1 MMKENKKE
9 SYQILEEL
17 IEKAKDDSNKRRILM
32 EGYKEVFSEM
42 AVDDSVKEF
51 IRYKDENYSLD
62 KLISLLD
69 MIKAGILKV
78 KVGEILPEAL
88 NNLHTAYSDRNFIND
103 FVYIGY
109 VYPYMTSQY
118 DDENDIKAPML
129 YIKST
134 KTKKI
139 VEIEFI
145 KPTKTKKIKTTKE
158 EKEEFNDILE
168 RVNNLIK
175 ANMKNSDDFI
185 MTSEEL
191 KGEDDTFYSGMSLRE
206 YPDGSEDEKF
216 ADIIIKLTSILRLV
230 ENLEKC
236 VEGLEVS
243 RISHNGHIT
252 KYISSKIYG
261 SFIIELNGRENIGIS
276 EDDNGDLRLE
286 TISDFVIHVDEDGY
300 PKAKRISVDFSKL
313 LERSPEMREVFNDN
327 WFSFKSIYHINA
339 CIEGVKEFRKMR
351 TEIEI
356 SE

>member
-1 MMKENKKE
+1 MKENKKE

-42 AVDDSVKEF
+42 AVDGSVKEF

-109 VYPYMTSQY
+109 IYPYMTSQY

-145 KPTKTKKIKTTKE
+145 KPNKGKKIE
-158 EKEEFNDILE
+158 NDNYKVNRTLE
-168 RVNNLIK
+168 CINNTIK
-175 ANMKNSDDFI
+175 LNTRNSDDFV
-185 MTSEEL
+185 MTLEEV
-191 KGEDDTFYSGMSLRE
+191 KGDDDTFYSGMSLKE
-206 YPDGSEDEKF
+206 YPDGFNDEKF
-216 ADIIIKLTSILRLV
+216 GDIIVRLTSVLRLV

-243 RISHNGHIT
+243 KISHNGHIT
-252 KYISSKIYG
+252 KYISSEIYG
-261 SFIIELNGRENIGIS
+261 SFVIELNGRENIGIS
-276 EDDNGDLRLE
+276 EDENGDLRLE
-286 TISDFVIHVDEDGY
+286 NISDFVIHVDEDGY

-339 CIEGVKEFRKMR
+339 CIEGIKEFRKMR
-351 TEIEI
+351 TEIELG
-356 SE
+356 E

>member
-1 MMKENKKE
+1 MKENKKE

-32 EGYKEVFSEM
+32 EGYKKVFSEM
-42 AVDDSVKEF
+42 AVDGSVKEF

-145 KPTKTKKIKTTKE
+145 KPNKGKKIE
-158 EKEEFNDILE
+158 NDNYKVNRTLE
-168 RVNNLIK
+168 CINNTIK
-175 ANMKNSDDFI
+175 LNTRNSDDFV
-185 MTSEEL
+185 MTLEEV
-191 KGEDDTFYSGMSLRE
+191 KGDDDTFYSGMSLKE
-206 YPDGSEDEKF
+206 YPDGFNDEKF
-216 ADIIIKLTSILRLV
+216 GDIIVRLTSVLRLV

-243 RISHNGHIT
+243 KISHNGHIT
-252 KYISSKIYG
+252 KYISSEIYG
-261 SFIIELNGRENIGIS
+261 SFVIELNGRENIGIS
-276 EDDNGDLRLE
+276 EDENGDLRLE
-286 TISDFVIHVDEDGY
+286 NISDFVIHVDEDGY

-327 WFSFKSIYHINA
+327 WFSFKSIYHINT
-339 CIEGVKEFRKMR
+339 CIEGIKEFRKMR

>member
-1 MMKENKKE
+1 MKENKKE

-42 AVDDSVKEF
+42 AVDGSVKEF

-109 VYPYMTSQY
+109 IYPYMTSQY

-139 VEIEFI
+139 LEIEFI
-145 KPTKTKKIKTTKE
+145 KPNKGKKIE
-158 EKEEFNDILE
+158 NDNYKVNRTLE
-168 RVNNLIK
+168 CINNTIK
-175 ANMKNSDDFI
+175 LNTRNSDDFV
-185 MTSEEL
+185 MTLEEV
-191 KGEDDTFYSGMSLRE
+191 KGDDDTFYSGMSLKE
-206 YPDGSEDEKF
+206 YPDGFNDEKF
-216 ADIIIKLTSILRLV
+216 GDIIVRLTSVLRLV

-243 RISHNGHIT
+243 KISHNGHIT
-252 KYISSKIYG
+252 KYISSEIYG
-261 SFIIELNGRENIGIS
+261 SFVIELNGRENIGIS
-276 EDDNGDLRLE
+276 EDENGDLRLE
-286 TISDFVIHVDEDGY
+286 NISDFVIHVDEDGY

-313 LERSPEMREVFNDN
+313 LERSLEMREVFNDN

-339 CIEGVKEFRKMR
+339 CIEGIKEFRKMR

>member
-1 MMKENKKE
+1 MKNNKRD
-9 SYQILEEL
+9 SGQILAEL
-17 IEKAKDDSNKRRILM
+17 IEKAKEDSSKREILVD
-32 EGYKEVFSEM
+32 GYKEVFSEM

-51 IRYKDENYSLD
+51 IRYKDKNYSLD

-145 KPTKTKKIKTTKE
+145 KPNKGKKIE
-158 EKEEFNDILE
+158 NDNYKVNRTLE
-168 RVNNLIK
+168 CINNTIK
-175 ANMKNSDDFI
+175 LNTRNSDDFV
-185 MTSEEL
+185 MTLEEV
-191 KGEDDTFYSGMSLRE
+191 KGDDDTFYSGMSLKE
-206 YPDGSEDEKF
+206 YPDGFNDEKF
-216 ADIIIKLTSILRLV
+216 GDIIVRLTSVLRLV
-230 ENLEKC
+230 ENLERC

-261 SFIIELNGRENIGIS
+261 SFVIELNGRENIGIS
-276 EDDNGDLRLE
+276 EDDSGDLRLE

-339 CIEGVKEFRKMR
+339 CIEGIKEFRKMR
-351 TEIEI
+351 TEIEL

>member
-1 MMKENKKE
+1 MKENKKE

-42 AVDDSVKEF
+42 AVDGSVKEF

-103 FVYIGY
+103 FVYIGH

-145 KPTKTKKIKTTKE
+145 KPNKGKKIE
-158 EKEEFNDILE
+158 NDNYKVNRTLE
-168 RVNNLIK
+168 CINNTIK
-175 ANMKNSDDFI
+175 LNTRNSDDFV
-185 MTSEEL
+185 MTLEEV
-191 KGEDDTFYSGMSLRE
+191 KGDDDTFYSGMSLKE
-206 YPDGSEDEKF
+206 YPDGFNDEKF
-216 ADIIIKLTSILRLV
+216 GDIIVRLTSVLRLV

-243 RISHNGHIT
+243 KISHNGHIT
-252 KYISSKIYG
+252 KYISSEIYG
-261 SFIIELNGRENIGIS
+261 SFVIELNGRENIGIS
-276 EDDNGDLRLE
+276 EDENGDLRLE
-286 TISDFVIHVDEDGY
+286 NISDFVIHVDEDGY

-339 CIEGVKEFRKMR
+339 CIEGIKEFRKMR
-351 TEIEI
+351 TEIELG
-356 SE
+356 E

>member
-1 MMKENKKE
+1 MKNNKRD
-9 SYQILEEL
+9 SGQILAEL
-17 IEKAKDDSNKRRILM
+17 IEKAKEDSSKREILVD
-32 EGYKEVFSEM
+32 GYKEVFSEM

-51 IRYKDENYSLD
+51 IRYKDKNYSLD

-145 KPTKTKKIKTTKE
+145 KPNKGKKIE
-158 EKEEFNDILE
+158 NDNYK
-168 RVNNLIK
+168 VNRTIECINNTIK
-175 ANMKNSDDFI
+175 LNTRNSDDFV
-185 MTSEEL
+185 MTLEEV
-191 KGEDDTFYSGMSLRE
+191 KGDDDTFYSGMSLKE
-206 YPDGSEDEKF
+206 YPDGFNDEKF
-216 ADIIIKLTSILRLV
+216 GDIIVRLTSVLRLV

-261 SFIIELNGRENIGIS
+261 SFVIELNGRENIGIS
-276 EDDNGDLRLE
+276 EDENGDLRLE

-300 PKAKRISVDFSKL
+300 PKAKRISVGFSKL
-313 LERSPEMREVFNDN
+313 LEKSPEMREVFKDN

-339 CIEGVKEFRKMR
+339 CIEGIKEFRKMR
-351 TEIEI
+351 TEIELG
-356 SE
+356 E

>member
-1 MMKENKKE
+1 MKENKKE

-42 AVDDSVKEF
+42 AVDGSVKEF

-69 MIKAGILKV
+69 MIEAGILKV

-109 VYPYMTSQY
+109 IYPYMTSQY

-145 KPTKTKKIKTTKE
+145 KPNKGKKIE
-158 EKEEFNDILE
+158 NDNYKVNRTLE
-168 RVNNLIK
+168 CINNTIK
-175 ANMKNSDDFI
+175 LNTRNSDDFV
-185 MTSEEL
+185 MTLEEV
-191 KGEDDTFYSGMSLRE
+191 KGDDDTFYSGMSLKE
-206 YPDGSEDEKF
+206 YPDGFNDEKF
-216 ADIIIKLTSILRLV
+216 GDIIVRLTSVLRLV

-243 RISHNGHIT
+243 KISHNGHIT
-252 KYISSKIYG
+252 KYISSEIYG
-261 SFIIELNGRENIGIS
+261 SFVIELNGRENIGIS
-276 EDDNGDLRLE
+276 EDENGDLRLE
-286 TISDFVIHVDEDGY
+286 NISDFVIHVDEDGY

-339 CIEGVKEFRKMR
+339 CIEGIKEFRKMR
-351 TEIEI
+351 TEIELG
-356 SE
+356 E

>member
-1 MMKENKKE
+1 MKNNKRD
-9 SYQILEEL
+9 SGQILAEL
-17 IEKAKDDSNKRRILM
+17 IEKAKEDSSKREILVD
-32 EGYKEVFSEM
+32 GYKEVFSEM

-51 IRYKDENYSLD
+51 IRYKDKNYSLD

-145 KPTKTKKIKTTKE
+145 KPNKGKKIE
-158 EKEEFNDILE
+158 NDNYKVNRTLE
-168 RVNNLIK
+168 CINNTIK
-175 ANMKNSDDFI
+175 LNTRNSDDFV
-185 MTSEEL
+185 MTLEEV
-191 KGEDDTFYSGMSLRE
+191 KGDDDTFYSGMSLKE
-206 YPDGSEDEKF
+206 YPDGFNDEKF
-216 ADIIIKLTSILRLV
+216 GDIIVRLTSVLRLV

-261 SFIIELNGRENIGIS
+261 SFVIELNGRENIGIS
-276 EDDNGDLRLE
+276 EDENGDLRLE
-286 TISDFVIHVDEDGY
+286 TISDFVIHIDEDGY
-300 PKAKRISVDFSKL
+300 PKAKRISVGFSKL
-313 LERSPEMREVFNDN
+313 LEKSSEMREVFKDN

-339 CIEGVKEFRKMR
+339 CIEGIKEFRKMR

>member
-17 IEKAKDDSNKRRILM
+17 IEKAKDDSNKRKILID
-32 EGYKEVFSEM
+32 GYKEVFSEM
-42 AVDDSVKEF
+42 AVDGSVKEF

-88 NNLHTAYSDRNFIND
+88 NNLHTAYSNRNFIND

-145 KPTKTKKIKTTKE
+145 KPTK
-158 EKEEFNDILE
+158 N
-168 RVNNLIK
+168 
-175 ANMKNSDDFI
+175 
-185 MTSEEL
+185 
-191 KGEDDTFYSGMSLRE
+191 
-206 YPDGSEDEKF
+206 
-216 ADIIIKLTSILRLV
+216 
-230 ENLEKC
+230 
-236 VEGLEVS
+236 
-243 RISHNGHIT
+243 
-252 KYISSKIYG
+252 
-261 SFIIELNGRENIGIS
+261 
-276 EDDNGDLRLE
+276 
-286 TISDFVIHVDEDGY
+286 
-300 PKAKRISVDFSKL
+300 
-313 LERSPEMREVFNDN
+313 
-327 WFSFKSIYHINA
+327 
-339 CIEGVKEFRKMR
+339 
-351 TEIEI
+351 
-356 SE
+356 

>member
-1 MMKENKKE
+1 MKENKKE

-42 AVDDSVKEF
+42 AVDGSVKEF

-145 KPTKTKKIKTTKE
+145 KPNKGKKIE
-158 EKEEFNDILE
+158 NDNYKVNRTLE
-168 RVNNLIK
+168 CINNTIK
-175 ANMKNSDDFI
+175 LNTRNSDDFV
-185 MTSEEL
+185 MTLEEV
-191 KGEDDTFYSGMSLRE
+191 KGDDDTFYSGMSLKE
-206 YPDGSEDEKF
+206 YPDGFNDEKF
-216 ADIIIKLTSILRLV
+216 GDIIVRLTSVLRLV

-236 VEGLEVS
+236 VEGLDVS
-243 RISHNGHIT
+243 KISHNGHIA
-252 KYISSKIYG
+252 KYISSEIYG
-261 SFIIELNGRENIGIS
+261 SFVIELNGRENIGIS
-276 EDDNGDLRLE
+276 EDENGDLRLE

-300 PKAKRISVDFSKL
+300 PKAKRISVNFSKL

-339 CIEGVKEFRKMR
+339 CIEGIKEFRKMR
-351 TEIEI
+351 TEIELG
-356 SE
+356 E

>member
-1 MMKENKKE
+1 MKNNKRD
-9 SYQILEEL
+9 SGQILAEL
-17 IEKAKDDSNKRRILM
+17 IEKAKEDSSKREILVD
-32 EGYKEVFSEM
+32 GYKEVFSEM

-109 VYPYMTSQY
+109 IYPYMTSQY

-145 KPTKTKKIKTTKE
+145 KPNKGKKIE
-158 EKEEFNDILE
+158 NDNYKVNRTLE
-168 RVNNLIK
+168 CINNTIK
-175 ANMKNSDDFI
+175 LNTRNSDDFV
-185 MTSEEL
+185 MTLEEV
-191 KGEDDTFYSGMSLRE
+191 KGDDDTFYSGMSLKE
-206 YPDGSEDEKF
+206 YPDGFNDEKF
-216 ADIIIKLTSILRLV
+216 GDIIVRLTSVLRLV
-230 ENLEKC
+230 ENLERC

-261 SFIIELNGRENIGIS
+261 SFVIELNGRENIGIS
-276 EDDNGDLRLE
+276 EDENGDLRLE

-300 PKAKRISVDFSKL
+300 PKAKRISVNFSKL

-339 CIEGVKEFRKMR
+339 CIEGIKEFRKMR
-351 TEIEI
+351 TEIELG
-356 SE
+356 E

>member
-1 MMKENKKE
+1 MKENKKE

-32 EGYKEVFSEM
+32 EGYKKVFSEM
-42 AVDDSVKEF
+42 AVDGSVKEF

-145 KPTKTKKIKTTKE
+145 KPNKGKKIE
-158 EKEEFNDILE
+158 NDNYKVNRTLE
-168 RVNNLIK
+168 CINNTIK
-175 ANMKNSDDFI
+175 LNTRNSDDFV
-185 MTSEEL
+185 MTLEEV
-191 KGEDDTFYSGMSLRE
+191 KGDDDTFYSGMSLKE
-206 YPDGSEDEKF
+206 YPDGFNDEKF
-216 ADIIIKLTSILRLV
+216 GDIIVRLTSVLRLV

-243 RISHNGHIT
+243 KISHNGHIT
-252 KYISSKIYG
+252 KYISSEIYG
-261 SFIIELNGRENIGIS
+261 SFVIELNGRENIGIS
-276 EDDNGDLRLE
+276 EDENGDLRLE
-286 TISDFVIHVDEDGY
+286 IISDFVIHVDEDGY

-339 CIEGVKEFRKMR
+339 CIEGIKEFRKMR
-351 TEIEI
+351 TEIELG
-356 SE
+356 E

>member
-1 MMKENKKE
+1 MKNNKRD
-9 SYQILEEL
+9 SGQILAEL
-17 IEKAKDDSNKRRILM
+17 IEKAKEDSSKREILVD
-32 EGYKEVFSEM
+32 GYKEVFSEM

-51 IRYKDENYSLD
+51 IRYKDKNYSLD

-145 KPTKTKKIKTTKE
+145 KPNKGKKIE
-158 EKEEFNDILE
+158 NDNYKVNRTLE
-168 RVNNLIK
+168 CINNTIK
-175 ANMKNSDDFI
+175 LNTRNSDDFV
-185 MTSEEL
+185 MTLEEV
-191 KGEDDTFYSGMSLRE
+191 KGDDDTFYSGMSLKE
-206 YPDGSEDEKF
+206 YPDGFNDEKF
-216 ADIIIKLTSILRLV
+216 GDIIVRLTSVLRLV
-230 ENLEKC
+230 ENLERC

-252 KYISSKIYG
+252 KYISREIYG
-261 SFIIELNGRENIGIS
+261 SFVIELNGRENVGIS

-300 PKAKRISVDFSKL
+300 PKAKRISVGFSKL
-313 LERSPEMREVFNDN
+313 LEKSPEMREVFKDN

-339 CIEGVKEFRKMR
+339 CIEGIKEFRKMR
-351 TEIEI
+351 TEIELG
-356 SE
+356 E

>member
-1 MMKENKKE
+1 MKENKKE

-42 AVDDSVKEF
+42 AVDGSVKEF

-88 NNLHTAYSDRNFIND
+88 NNLHTVYSDRNFIND

-145 KPTKTKKIKTTKE
+145 KPNKGKKIE
-158 EKEEFNDILE
+158 NDNYKVNRTLE
-168 RVNNLIK
+168 CINNTIK
-175 ANMKNSDDFI
+175 LNTRNSDDFV
-185 MTSEEL
+185 MTLEEV
-191 KGEDDTFYSGMSLRE
+191 KGDDDTFYSGMSLKE
-206 YPDGSEDEKF
+206 YPDGFNDEKF
-216 ADIIIKLTSILRLV
+216 GDIIVRLTSVLRLV

-243 RISHNGHIT
+243 KISHNGHIT
-252 KYISSKIYG
+252 KYISSEIYG
-261 SFIIELNGRENIGIS
+261 SFVIELNGRENIGIS
-276 EDDNGDLRLE
+276 EDENGDLRLE
-286 TISDFVIHVDEDGY
+286 NISDFVIHVDEDGY

-339 CIEGVKEFRKMR
+339 CIEGIKEFRKMR
-351 TEIEI
+351 TEIEL
-356 SE
+356 SK

>member
-1 MMKENKKE
+1 MKENKKE

-42 AVDDSVKEF
+42 AVDGSVKEF

-118 DDENDIKAPML
+118 DDENDVKAPML

-139 VEIEFI
+139 
-145 KPTKTKKIKTTKE
+145 KNTKE

-252 KYISSKIYG
+252 KYISSEIYG
-261 SFIIELNGRENIGIS
+261 SFVIELNGRENIGIS

-300 PKAKRISVDFSKL
+300 PKAKRISVGFSKL
-313 LERSPEMREVFNDN
+313 LEKSPEMREVFNDN

-339 CIEGVKEFRKMR
+339 CIEGIKEFRKMR
-351 TEIEI
+351 TEIELG
-356 SE
+356 E

>member
-1 MMKENKKE
+1 MKNNKRD
-9 SYQILEEL
+9 SGQILAEL
-17 IEKAKDDSNKRRILM
+17 IEKAKEDSSKREILVD
-32 EGYKEVFSEM
+32 GYKEVFSEM

-51 IRYKDENYSLD
+51 IRYKDKNYSLD

-118 DDENDIKAPML
+118 DDENDVKAPML

-145 KPTKTKKIKTTKE
+145 KPNKGKKIE
-158 EKEEFNDILE
+158 NDNYKVNRTLE
-168 RVNNLIK
+168 CINNTIK
-175 ANMKNSDDFI
+175 LNTRNSDDFV
-185 MTSEEL
+185 MTLEEV
-191 KGEDDTFYSGMSLRE
+191 KGDDDTFYSGMSLKE
-206 YPDGSEDEKF
+206 YPDGFNDEKF
-216 ADIIIKLTSILRLV
+216 GDIIVRLTSVLRLV
-230 ENLEKC
+230 ENLERC

-261 SFIIELNGRENIGIS
+261 SFVIELNGRENIGIS
-276 EDDNGDLRLE
+276 EDENGDLRLE

-300 PKAKRISVDFSKL
+300 PKAKRISVGFSEL
-313 LERSPEMREVFNDN
+313 LEKSPEMREVFKDN
-327 WFSFKSIYHINA
+327 WFSFKSTYHINA
-339 CIEGVKEFRKMR
+339 CIEGIKEFRKMR

>member
-1 MMKENKKE
+1 MKENKKE

-42 AVDDSVKEF
+42 AVDGSVKEF

-145 KPTKTKKIKTTKE
+145 KPNKSKKIE
-158 EKEEFNDILE
+158 NDNYKVNRTLE
-168 RVNNLIK
+168 CINNTIK
-175 ANMKNSDDFI
+175 LNTRNSDDFV
-185 MTSEEL
+185 MTLEEV
-191 KGEDDTFYSGMSLRE
+191 KGDDDTFYSGMSLKE
-206 YPDGSEDEKF
+206 YPDGFNDEKF
-216 ADIIIKLTSILRLV
+216 GDIIVRLTSVLRLV

-243 RISHNGHIT
+243 KISHNGHIT
-252 KYISSKIYG
+252 KYISSEIYG
-261 SFIIELNGRENIGIS
+261 SFVIELNGRENIGIS
-276 EDDNGDLRLE
+276 EDENGDLRLE
-286 TISDFVIHVDEDGY
+286 NISDFVIHVDEDGY

-339 CIEGVKEFRKMR
+339 CIEGIKEFRKMR
-351 TEIEI
+351 TEIELG
-356 SE
+356 E

>member
-1 MMKENKKE
+1 MKENKKE

-32 EGYKEVFSEM
+32 EGYKELLSEM

-78 KVGEILPEAL
+78 KVGEILPEEL

-145 KPTKTKKIKTTKE
+145 KPNKGKKIE
-158 EKEEFNDILE
+158 NDNYKVNRTLE
-168 RVNNLIK
+168 CINNTIK
-175 ANMKNSDDFI
+175 LNTRNSDDFV
-185 MTSEEL
+185 MTLEEV
-191 KGEDDTFYSGMSLRE
+191 KGDDDTFYSGMSLKE
-206 YPDGSEDEKF
+206 YPDGFNDEKF
-216 ADIIIKLTSILRLV
+216 GDIIVRLTSVLRLV

-243 RISHNGHIT
+243 KISHNGHIT
-252 KYISSKIYG
+252 KYISSEIYG
-261 SFIIELNGRENIGIS
+261 SFVIKLNGRENIGIS
-276 EDDNGDLRLE
+276 EDENGDLRLE
-286 TISDFVIHVDEDGY
+286 NISDFVIHVDEDGY

-339 CIEGVKEFRKMR
+339 CIEGIKEFRKMR
-351 TEIEI
+351 TEIELG
-356 SE
+356 E

>member
-139 VEIEFI
+139 
-145 KPTKTKKIKTTKE
+145 KTTKE

-243 RISHNGHIT
+243 RISHNGHLT

-261 SFIIELNGRENIGIS
+261 SFVIELNGRENIGIS

-300 PKAKRISVDFSKL
+300 PKAKRISVGFSKL
-313 LERSPEMREVFNDN
+313 LEKSPEMREVFKDN

-339 CIEGVKEFRKMR
+339 CIEGIKEFRKMR

>member
-1 MMKENKKE
+1 MKNNKRD
-9 SYQILEEL
+9 SGQILAEL
-17 IEKAKDDSNKRRILM
+17 IEKAKEDSSKREILVD
-32 EGYKEVFSEM
+32 GYKEVFSEM

-51 IRYKDENYSLD
+51 IRYKDKNYSLD

-145 KPTKTKKIKTTKE
+145 KPNKGKKIE
-158 EKEEFNDILE
+158 NDNYKVNRTLE
-168 RVNNLIK
+168 CINNTIK
-175 ANMKNSDDFI
+175 LNTRNSDDFV
-185 MTSEEL
+185 MTLEEV
-191 KGEDDTFYSGMSLRE
+191 KGDDDTFYSGMSLKE
-206 YPDGSEDEKF
+206 YPDGFNDEKF
-216 ADIIIKLTSILRLV
+216 GDIIVRLTSVLRLV

-236 VEGLEVS
+236 IEGLEVS

-261 SFIIELNGRENIGIS
+261 SFVIELNGRENIGIS
-276 EDDNGDLRLE
+276 EDENGDLRLE

-300 PKAKRISVDFSKL
+300 PKAKRISVGFSKL
-313 LERSPEMREVFNDN
+313 LEKSSEMREVFKDN

-339 CIEGVKEFRKMR
+339 CIEGIKEFRKMR

>member
-145 KPTKTKKIKTTKE
+145 KPNKGKKIE
-158 EKEEFNDILE
+158 NDNYKVNRTLE
-168 RVNNLIK
+168 CINNTIK
-175 ANMKNSDDFI
+175 LNTRNSDDFV
-185 MTSEEL
+185 MTLEEV
-191 KGEDDTFYSGMSLRE
+191 KGDDDTFYSGMSLKE
-206 YPDGSEDEKF
+206 YPDGFNDEKF
-216 ADIIIKLTSILRLV
+216 GDIIVRLTSVLRLV

-252 KYISSKIYG
+252 KYISSEIYG
-261 SFIIELNGRENIGIS
+261 SFVIELNGRENIGIS
-276 EDDNGDLRLE
+276 EDENGDLRLGN
-286 TISDFVIHVDEDGY
+286 ISDFVIHVDEDGY

-351 TEIEI
+351 TEIEL
-356 SE
+356 SK

>member
-1 MMKENKKE
+1 MKENKKE

-32 EGYKEVFSEM
+32 EGYKELLSEM

-145 KPTKTKKIKTTKE
+145 KPNKGKKIE
-158 EKEEFNDILE
+158 NDNYKVNRTLE
-168 RVNNLIK
+168 CINNTIK
-175 ANMKNSDDFI
+175 LNTRNSDDFV
-185 MTSEEL
+185 MTLEEV
-191 KGEDDTFYSGMSLRE
+191 KGDDDTFYSGMSLKE
-206 YPDGSEDEKF
+206 YPDGFNDEKF
-216 ADIIIKLTSILRLV
+216 GDIIVRLTSVLRLV

-243 RISHNGHIT
+243 KISHNGHIT
-252 KYISSKIYG
+252 KYISSEIYG
-261 SFIIELNGRENIGIS
+261 SFVIELNGRENIGIS
-276 EDDNGDLRLE
+276 EDENGDLRLE
-286 TISDFVIHVDEDGY
+286 NISDFVIHVDEDGY

-339 CIEGVKEFRKMR
+339 CIEGIKEFRKMR
-351 TEIEI
+351 TEIELG
-356 SE
+356 E

>member
-1 MMKENKKE
+1 MKENKKE

-32 EGYKEVFSEM
+32 EGYKKVFSEM
-42 AVDDSVKEF
+42 AVDGSVKEF

-69 MIKAGILKV
+69 MIKAGILKA

-145 KPTKTKKIKTTKE
+145 KPNKGKKIE
-158 EKEEFNDILE
+158 NDNYKVNRTLE
-168 RVNNLIK
+168 CINNTIK
-175 ANMKNSDDFI
+175 LNTRNSDDFV
-185 MTSEEL
+185 MTLEEV
-191 KGEDDTFYSGMSLRE
+191 KGDDDTFYSGMSLKE
-206 YPDGSEDEKF
+206 YPDGFNDEKF
-216 ADIIIKLTSILRLV
+216 GDIIVRLTSVLRLV

-243 RISHNGHIT
+243 KISHNGHIT
-252 KYISSKIYG
+252 KYISSEIYG
-261 SFIIELNGRENIGIS
+261 SFVIELNGRENIGIS
-276 EDDNGDLRLE
+276 EDENGDLRLE
-286 TISDFVIHVDEDGY
+286 NISDFVIHVDEDGY

-339 CIEGVKEFRKMR
+339 CIEGIKEFRKMR
-351 TEIEI
+351 TEIELG
-356 SE
+356 E

>member
-1 MMKENKKE
+1 MKENKKE

-42 AVDDSVKEF
+42 AVDGSVKEF

-145 KPTKTKKIKTTKE
+145 KPNKGKKIE
-158 EKEEFNDILE
+158 NDNYKVNRTLE
-168 RVNNLIK
+168 CINNTIK
-175 ANMKNSDDFI
+175 LNTRNSDDFV
-185 MTSEEL
+185 MTLEEV
-191 KGEDDTFYSGMSLRE
+191 KGDDDTFYSGMSLKE
-206 YPDGSEDEKF
+206 YPDGFNDEKF
-216 ADIIIKLTSILRLV
+216 GDIIVRLTSVLRLV

-243 RISHNGHIT
+243 KISHNGYIT
-252 KYISSKIYG
+252 KYISSEIYG
-261 SFIIELNGRENIGIS
+261 SFVIELNGRENIGIS
-276 EDDNGDLRLE
+276 EDENGDLRLE
-286 TISDFVIHVDEDGY
+286 NISDFVIHVDEDGY

-339 CIEGVKEFRKMR
+339 CIEGIKEFRKMR
-351 TEIEI
+351 TEIELG
-356 SE
+356 E

>member
-1 MMKENKKE
+1 MKENKKE

-32 EGYKEVFSEM
+32 EGYKKVFSEM
-42 AVDDSVKEF
+42 AVDGSVKEF

-145 KPTKTKKIKTTKE
+145 KPNKGKKIE
-158 EKEEFNDILE
+158 NDNYKVNRTLE
-168 RVNNLIK
+168 CINNTIK
-175 ANMKNSDDFI
+175 LNTRNSDDFV
-185 MTSEEL
+185 MTLEEV
-191 KGEDDTFYSGMSLRE
+191 KGDDDTFYSGMSLKE
-206 YPDGSEDEKF
+206 YPDGFNDEKF
-216 ADIIIKLTSILRLV
+216 GDIIVRLTSVLRLV

-243 RISHNGHIT
+243 KISHNGHIT
-252 KYISSKIYG
+252 KYISSEIYG
-261 SFIIELNGRENIGIS
+261 SFVIELNGRENIGIS
-276 EDDNGDLRLE
+276 EDENGDLRLE
-286 TISDFVIHVDEDGY
+286 NISDFVIHVDEDGY
-300 PKAKRISVDFSKL
+300 SKAKRISVDFSKL

-339 CIEGVKEFRKMR
+339 CIEGIKEFRKMR

>member
-1 MMKENKKE
+1 MKENKKE

-118 DDENDIKAPML
+118 DDENDVKAPML

-145 KPTKTKKIKTTKE
+145 KPNKGKKIE
-158 EKEEFNDILE
+158 NDNYKVNRTLE
-168 RVNNLIK
+168 CINNTIK
-175 ANMKNSDDFI
+175 LNTRNSDDFV
-185 MTSEEL
+185 MTLEEV
-191 KGEDDTFYSGMSLRE
+191 KGDDDTFYSGMSLKE
-206 YPDGSEDEKF
+206 YPDGFNDEKF
-216 ADIIIKLTSILRLV
+216 GDIIVRLTSVLRLV

-243 RISHNGHIT
+243 KISHNGHIT
-252 KYISSKIYG
+252 KYISSEIYG
-261 SFIIELNGRENIGIS
+261 SFVIELNGRENIGIS
-276 EDDNGDLRLE
+276 EDENGDLRLE
-286 TISDFVIHVDEDGY
+286 NISDFVIHVDEDGY

-339 CIEGVKEFRKMR
+339 CIEGIKEFRKMR
-351 TEIEI
+351 TEIELG
-356 SE
+356 E

>member
-1 MMKENKKE
+1 MKENKKE

-42 AVDDSVKEF
+42 AVDGSVKEF

-145 KPTKTKKIKTTKE
+145 KPNKGKKIE
-158 EKEEFNDILE
+158 NDNYKVNRTLE
-168 RVNNLIK
+168 CINNTIK
-175 ANMKNSDDFI
+175 LNTRNSDDFV
-185 MTSEEL
+185 MTLEEV
-191 KGEDDTFYSGMSLRE
+191 KGDDDTFYSGMSLKE
-206 YPDGSEDEKF
+206 YPDGFNDEKF
-216 ADIIIKLTSILRLV
+216 GDIIVRLTSVLRLV

-243 RISHNGHIT
+243 KISHNGHIT
-252 KYISSKIYG
+252 KYISSEIYG
-261 SFIIELNGRENIGIS
+261 SFVIELNGRENIGIS
-276 EDDNGDLRLE
+276 EDENGDLRLE
-286 TISDFVIHVDEDGY
+286 NISDFVIHVDEDGY

-313 LERSPEMREVFNDN
+313 IERSPEMREVFNDN

-339 CIEGVKEFRKMR
+339 CIEGIKEFRKMR
-351 TEIEI
+351 TEIELG
-356 SE
+356 E

>member
-1 MMKENKKE
+1 
-9 SYQILEEL
+9 
-17 IEKAKDDSNKRRILM
+17 
-32 EGYKEVFSEM
+32 
-42 AVDDSVKEF
+42 
-51 IRYKDENYSLD
+51 
-62 KLISLLD
+62 
-69 MIKAGILKV
+69 
-78 KVGEILPEAL
+78 
-88 NNLHTAYSDRNFIND
+88 
-103 FVYIGY
+103 
-109 VYPYMTSQY
+109 MTSQY

-145 KPTKTKKIKTTKE
+145 KPNKGKKIE
-158 EKEEFNDILE
+158 NDNYKVNRTLE
-168 RVNNLIK
+168 CINNTIK
-175 ANMKNSDDFI
+175 LNTRNSDDFV
-185 MTSEEL
+185 MTLEEV
-191 KGEDDTFYSGMSLRE
+191 KGDDDTFYSGMSLKE
-206 YPDGSEDEKF
+206 YPDGFNDEKF
-216 ADIIIKLTSILRLV
+216 GDIIVRLTSVLRLV

-261 SFIIELNGRENIGIS
+261 SFVIELNGRENIGIS
-276 EDDNGDLRLE
+276 EDENGDLRLE
-286 TISDFVIHVDEDGY
+286 AISDFVIHVDEDGY

-339 CIEGVKEFRKMR
+339 CIEGIKEFRKMR

>member
-1 MMKENKKE
+1 MKNNKRD
-9 SYQILEEL
+9 SGQILAEL
-17 IEKAKDDSNKRRILM
+17 IEKAKEDSSKREILVD
-32 EGYKEVFSEM
+32 GYKEVFSEM

-51 IRYKDENYSLD
+51 IRYKDKNYSLD

-145 KPTKTKKIKTTKE
+145 KPNKGKKIE
-158 EKEEFNDILE
+158 NDNYKVNRTLE
-168 RVNNLIK
+168 CINNTIK
-175 ANMKNSDDFI
+175 LNTRNSDDFV
-185 MTSEEL
+185 MTLEEV
-191 KGEDDTFYSGMSLRE
+191 KGDDDTFYSGMSLKE
-206 YPDGSEDEKF
+206 YPDGFNDEKF
-216 ADIIIKLTSILRLV
+216 GDTIVRLTSVLRLV
-230 ENLEKC
+230 ENLERC

-261 SFIIELNGRENIGIS
+261 SFVIELNGRENIGIS
-276 EDDNGDLRLE
+276 EDENGDLRLE

-300 PKAKRISVDFSKL
+300 PKTKRISVGFSKL
-313 LERSPEMREVFNDN
+313 LEKSPEMREVFKDN

-339 CIEGVKEFRKMR
+339 CIEGIKEFRKMR

>member
-1 MMKENKKE
+1 MKENKKE

-42 AVDDSVKEF
+42 AVDGSVKEF

-145 KPTKTKKIKTTKE
+145 KPNKGKKIE
-158 EKEEFNDILE
+158 NDNYKVNRTLE
-168 RVNNLIK
+168 CINNTIK
-175 ANMKNSDDFI
+175 LNTRNSDDFV
-185 MTSEEL
+185 MTLEEV
-191 KGEDDTFYSGMSLRE
+191 KGDDDTFYSGMSLKE
-206 YPDGSEDEKF
+206 YPDGFNDEKF
-216 ADIIIKLTSILRLV
+216 GDIIVRLTSVLRLV

-243 RISHNGHIT
+243 KISHNGHIT
-252 KYISSKIYG
+252 KYISSEIYG
-261 SFIIELNGRENIGIS
+261 SFVIELNGRENIGIS
-276 EDDNGDLRLE
+276 EDENGDLRLE
-286 TISDFVIHVDEDGY
+286 NISDFVIHVDEDGY

-339 CIEGVKEFRKMR
+339 CIEGIKEFRKMR
-351 TEIEI
+351 TEIELG
-356 SE
+356 E